1 MRMMSIASGSSGN
14 CIYIGTETTHIL
26 IDDGIS
32 RKRVIEGLTMLD
44 IKAED
49 IDALLI
55 THEHDDHT
63 SGLGVLERYC
73 PIPVYGTGMTL
84 AAIENN
90 SKLGKVP
97 EGIFNPIHAGDSF
110 MIGDVTIKSTS
121 VSHDAA
127 DPVAYTCL
135 LYTSPS
141 PRDTR

>member
-73 PIPVYGTGMTL
+73 PRL
-84 AAIENN
+84 Q
-90 SKLGKVP
+90 K
-97 EGIFNPIHAGDSF
+97 
-110 MIGDVTIKSTS
+110 
-121 VSHDAA
+121 
-127 DPVAYTCL
+127 
-135 LYTSPS
+135 
-141 PRDTR
+141 

>member
-110 MIGDVTIKSTS
+110 MIGDVTINP
-121 VSHDAA
+121 H
-127 DPVAYTCL
+127 L
-135 LYTSPS
+135 
-141 PRDTR
+141 

>member
-63 SGLGVLERYC
+63 SGLGVLERHC
-73 PIPVYGTGMTL
+73 TIPVYGTGMTL

-127 DPVAYTCL
+127 DPVAYTF
-135 LYTSPS
+135 SS
-141 PRDTR
+141 G